1 MSFGRRQVPT
11 YSPPP
16 VARAAAP
23 AAAPPKVERIA
34 VPEGV
39 LTGGASEED
48 VEHEAWRARFRAR
61 VWRRWS
67 LKLLLFAG
75 LPVSLLAPPGT
86 SDILLWGLRIAI
98 VALLAYRWSK
108 DRSEARAAGLR

>member
-11 YSPPP
+11 YAPP
-16 VARAAAP
+16 VARAAA
-23 AAAPPKVERIA
+23 AAPAPKVERIA
-34 VPEGV
+34 VPAGV
-39 LTGGASEED
+39 LTGGSSEED
-48 VEHEAWRARFRAR
+48 AEHAAWRARFRSR

-86 SDILLWGLRIAI
+86 SDLLLWGLRVAI
-98 VALLAYRWSK
+98 VALLVSRWQA
-108 DRSEARAAGLR
+108 DRSEAKAAGLR

>member
-11 YSPPP
+11 YSPPMA
-16 VARAAAP
+16 ARVAAP
-23 AAAPPKVERIA
+23 AAKVERIA
-34 VPEGV
+34 VPAGV
-39 LTGGASEED
+39 LTGSASEED
-48 VEHEAWRARFRAR
+48 AEHAAWRAGYRAR
-61 VWRRWS
+61 LWRRWS

-86 SDILLWGLRIAI
+86 SDLLLWALRAAI

-108 DRSEARAAGLR
+108 DRSEAKAAGLR